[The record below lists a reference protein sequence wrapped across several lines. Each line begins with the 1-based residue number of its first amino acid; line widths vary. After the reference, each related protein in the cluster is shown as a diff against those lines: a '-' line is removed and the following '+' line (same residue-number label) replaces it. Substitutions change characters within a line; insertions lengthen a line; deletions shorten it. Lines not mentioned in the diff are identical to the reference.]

1 MPETC
6 YDEAGFMTA
15 SFIGLF
21 ILIFL
26 SAVFSST
33 ETAFTSLSVVQLQV
47 LANRHGKAGK
57 LVGRLS
63 RRPNILLTT
72 VLFGNNLVNIAASA
86 LATSI
91 TIKLFGSA
99 SIGIMTGVLTLV
111 ILIFAEVTPKQ
122 IAIIH
127 NQTICLLMA
136 YPIRFLSIVLMP
148 VISLIGSVSMAIT
161 RVFTPKERESQI
173 SLEGIL
179 HMVRL
184 AENEGVVENYETR
197 MVRGVFRFND
207 ITVGAIMTHRTDLF
221 LVNQKM
227 TVKELLP
234 RIVEEGYSRIPVYEE
249 DPEHVVGVLLSR
261 DIMALLAEGR
271 EDTQVKELMVEP
283 FFIFENRKVSE
294 LFFQLKKEKLNIAVV
309 MDEYGGLA
317 GVVTLEDIV
326 EELFGELYDENE
338 IKGFEKITTLDA
350 ARYRIMGDT
359 TLHQMSDRFDIYL
372 PHSKYVQTIAG
383 YLTELLGSIPEPLQT
398 IDTPAGKFT
407 IEVLNGNRI
416 ESVIFEPLQGESG
429 DH

>member
-1 MPETC
+1 
-6 YDEAGFMTA
+6 MTA
-15 SFIGLF
+15 SFLGLF
-21 ILIFL
+21 ILISL

-33 ETAFTSLSVVQLQV
+33 ETAFTSLSVVQLQI

-57 LVGRLS
+57 LVSALS
-63 RRPNILLTT
+63 KRPNILLTT
-72 VLFGNNLVNIAASA
+72 ILFGNNLVNIAASA
-86 LATSI
+86 VATRI
-91 TIKLFGSA
+91 TIELFGSS

-127 NQTICLLMA
+127 NQSICIIMA
-136 YPIRFLSIVLMP
+136 YPIRFLSIILMP
-148 VISLIGSVSMAIT
+148 IISLIGSVSMMIT
-161 RVFTPKERESQI
+161 RIFTPKERESQI

-184 AENEGVVENYETR
+184 AENEGLVENYETR

-207 ITVGAIMTHRTDLF
+207 ITVGAIMTHRTELF
-221 LVNQKM
+221 IADQNV
-227 TVKELLP
+227 TVEELLP
-234 RIVEEGYSRIPVYEE
+234 RIVDNGYSRIPVYAD

-261 DIMALLAEGR
+261 DIMAALAEGTR
-271 EDTQVKELMVEP
+271 DVAIKKLMVEP
-283 FFIFENRKVSE
+283 VFVFENRRVNE
-294 LFFQLKKEKLNIAVV
+294 LFFQLKREKLNIAVV

-338 IKGFEKITTLDA
+338 IRGFEKITGIDET
-350 ARYRIMGDT
+350 RYRIMGDT

-372 PHSKYVQTIAG
+372 PHSKYVQTVAG
-383 YLTELLGSIPEPLQT
+383 FLTELLGNIPEAGQKIET
-398 IDTPAGKFT
+398 DTGLYI

-416 ESVIFEPLQGESG
+416 ESVIFEPLDG
-429 DH
+429 DSEEND